1 MKPREVLAR
10 HGSSFHMA
18 SRLLRRQDAD
28 DVATLY
34 AVCRLIDDIA
44 DESANGAGQI
54 DQFVEALTD
63 DRPEAVPV
71 DGFAALVRRR
81 QMALAPLVVLART
94 AAQEARDGRLIETE
108 SELIDYC
115 YGVAGTVGELMCPLL
130 GADPVR
136 GRDAAVALGI
146 GMQLT
151 NIARDVLE
159 DAQRGR
165 RYLPAAWVGERSPA
179 VIANA
184 AGADRAPIQAAIG
197 RVIERAEREYAHAET
212 GFGLIPWR
220 NRLAIRVA
228 ARLYRAIGLQVRANG
243 CRYWEGRTSL
253 THAARRRLALKAL
266 VRPAT
271 DRPCIAP

>member
-10 HGSSFHMA
+10 HGSSFHTA

-44 DESANGAGQI
+44 DESANGAERI
-54 DQFVEALTD
+54 DRFAEALTRN
-63 DRPEAVPV
+63 RPDEIPV
-71 DGFAALVRRR
+71 EGFEALVRRR
-81 QMALAPLVVLART
+81 QMSLAPLAVLART
-94 AAQEARDGRLIETE
+94 AAHEAREGRLIETE
-108 SELIDYC
+108 TELLDYC

-165 RYLPAAWVGERSPA
+165 RYLPADWVGYRSPA

-184 AGADRAPIQAAIG
+184 AVTDRAAIQTAIA
-197 RVIERAEREYAHAET
+197 RVIERAESEYARAET
-212 GFGLIPWR
+212 GFMLIPWR
-220 NRLAIRVA
+220 NRLSIRVA
-228 ARLYRAIGLQVRANG
+228 ARLYRAIGLRVRSNG

-253 THAARRRLALKAL
+253 SHDQRRRLAVRTL
-266 VRPAT
+266 VRPAAGAP
-271 DRPCIAP
+271 RPAP

>member
-1 MKPREVLAR
+1 MRPREVLAR

-18 SRLLRRQDAD
+18 SRLLRRGDAN

-34 AVCRLIDDIA
+34 AVCRMIDDIA
-44 DESANGAGQI
+44 DESANGAGRI
-54 DQFVEALTD
+54 DTFIKALTIGNL
-63 DRPEAVPV
+63 EAIPV
-71 DGFAALVRRR
+71 DGFEAMVERR
-81 QMALAPLVVLART
+81 QMRLEPLVTLART
-94 AAQEARDGRLIETE
+94 AAHEARHGRLIESE

-130 GADPVR
+130 GADPIR

-165 RYLPAAWVGERSPA
+165 RYLPAEWVGRRTPD
-179 VIANA
+179 VIAA
-184 AGADRAPIQAAIG
+184 AEARDRASVQAAIG
-197 RVIERAEREYAHAET
+197 RVVDRAEVEYARAEA
-212 GFGLIPWR
+212 GFALIPWR
-220 NRLAIRVA
+220 NRIAIRVA
-228 ARLYRAIGLQVRANG
+228 ARLYRAIGLRVRDGG

-253 THAARRRLALKAL
+253 SHRDRRRLALRTL
-266 VRPAT
+266 FRPT
-271 DRPCIAP
+271 DHAPPSTA

>member
-18 SRLLRRQDAD
+18 SRLLRRDDAN

-44 DESANGAGQI
+44 DESANGAGRI
-54 DQFVEALTD
+54 DTYIEALD
-63 DRPEAVPV
+63 AANLNAIPV
-71 DGFAALVRRR
+71 DGFQAMVERREMR
-81 QMALAPLVVLART
+81 LEPLVVLART
-94 AAQEARDGRLIETE
+94 AAHEARYGRLIESE

-165 RYLPAAWVGERSPA
+165 RYLPAEWIDQRTPV
-179 VIANA
+179 VIAA
-184 AGADRAPIQAAIG
+184 AEVADRPSIQAAIG
-197 RVIERAEREYAHAET
+197 RLVDRAELEYAHAET
-212 GFGLIPWR
+212 GFALIPWR
-220 NRLAIRVA
+220 NRIAIRVA
-228 ARLYRAIGLQVRANG
+228 ARLYRAIGLRVRNGG

-253 THAARRRLALKAL
+253 SHRDRRRLALRTL
-266 VRPAT
+266 FRPA
-271 DRPCIAP
+271 DDAPPASA

>member
-18 SRLLRRQDAD
+18 SRLLRRDDAN

-44 DESANGAGQI
+44 DESANGAGRI
-54 DQFVEALTD
+54 DTFIEALTTG
-63 DRPEAVPV
+63 ELAKIPV
-71 DGFAALVRRR
+71 DGFEAMVERR
-81 QMALAPLVVLART
+81 QMRLEPLATLART
-94 AAQEARDGRLIETE
+94 AAHEARYGRLIDTE

-165 RYLPAAWVGERSPA
+165 RYLPAEWVGQRPPE
-179 VIANA
+179 VIAA
-184 AGADRAPIQAAIG
+184 AADPDRASVQAAIG
-197 RVIERAEREYAHAET
+197 RVVDRAEVEYARAET
-212 GFGLIPWR
+212 AFALIPWR
-220 NRLAIRVA
+220 NRVAIRVA
-228 ARLYRAIGLQVRANG
+228 ARLYRAIGLRVRDGG

-253 THAARRRLALKAL
+253 SHRDRRRLALRTL
-266 VRPAT
+266 FRPA
-271 DRPCIAP
+271 DDAPAATA